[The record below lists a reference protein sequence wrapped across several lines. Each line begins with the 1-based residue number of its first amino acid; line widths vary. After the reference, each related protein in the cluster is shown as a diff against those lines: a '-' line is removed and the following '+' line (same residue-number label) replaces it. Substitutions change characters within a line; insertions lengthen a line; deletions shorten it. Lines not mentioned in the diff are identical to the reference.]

1 MSKGEYT
8 YPEDEF
14 DAVERHSVPRGVHR
28 APRSV
33 WTRAWPF
40 LVVLVLAPA
49 LAYGAVTYWSMDH
62 GAAPVAQASVQ
73 TPAASTAATPAQT
86 PSATPSAKASAK
98 PSATPSQTPAGVADR
113 STTVAVFNATTSG
126 GLAGKAAKVL
136 TDAGWKSVKSEN
148 YTGGKL
154 ASSTVFFGT
163 AKLEATA
170 RGAADALGIK
180 AVQLDATVHGLKI
193 VLEDD
198 YKP

>member
-1 MSKGEYT
+1 MSKVEYT

-28 APRSV
+28 APHSLWARV
-33 WTRAWPF
+33 RAF
-40 LVVLVLAPA
+40 VVVLVVAPV

-62 GAAPVAQASVQ
+62 SAAPVAKAPVATSAA
-73 TPAASTAATPAQT
+73 TPAASAAKTSP
-86 PSATPSAKASAK
+86 
-98 PSATPSQTPAGVADR
+98 ATPSQTATAAPSSAADL
-113 STTVAVFNATTSG
+113 STAVAVFNATTRS
-126 GLAGKAAKVL
+126 GLASAAAKVL
-136 TDAGWKSVKSEN
+136 TGAGWTSVKPEN

-154 ASSTVFFGT
+154 ASSTVYYGT

-170 RGAADALGIK
+170 RGAAAALGITTVK
-180 AVQLDATVHGLKI
+180 LDATVHGLKI